1 MKFERMFETESCNP
15 VSIFQSLSGIV
26 CKILTIIY
34 IMVVKVEDR
43 GLRKTEPL
51 ASKLSCPCGLSV
63 VCAEMHLV
71 LTTFL

>member
-1 MKFERMFETESCNP
+1 MKFEMMFETESCNP

-43 GLRKTEPL
+43 LLGTED
-51 ASKLSCPCGLSV
+51 
-63 VCAEMHLV
+63 
-71 LTTFL
+71 